1 MLQPYPIQPGQ
12 EVVALCGV
20 EGLQFLIVVF
30 RQLQPGHSSLL
41 QGCCRAHGEEVV
53 HLAGTL
59 DDLGGSD
66 EVAQTPAG
74 DRVGLGQRIAGD
86 GVLEHTGQAG
96 HADVLSGR
104 IDDVLIHFIGHHKGV
119 VLDCQLCN
127 GFQLVPAEHL
137 AAGVGGVAQDQC
149 LGTLGKAFLD
159 KRNIKLISRRNQR
172 DINGLCPG
180 KNGVGPVILVKRR
193 EDHHLVAGVADGHH
207 GCHHG
212 FGAAA
217 GHADLGVGIHLVVQG
232 RAGLFRQCLTE
243 VLRAK
248 GHGILMR
255 AVVGGLC
262 QRIQQLLRRVKV
274 RKTLRKVDGI
284 VLVIDAGH
292 AADDRIR
299 ECAHTVT

>member
-1 MLQPYPIQPGQ
+1 M
-12 EVVALCGV
+12 
-20 EGLQFLIVVF
+20 
-30 RQLQPGHSSLL
+30 
-41 QGCCRAHGEEVV
+41 
-53 HLAGTL
+53 
-59 DDLGGSD
+59 
-66 EVAQTPAG
+66 
-74 DRVGLGQRIAGD
+74 
-86 GVLEHTGQAG
+86 LEHTGQAG

-119 VLDCQLCN
+119 VLDRQLCN

-137 AAGVGGVAQDQC
+137 AAGVGRVAQDQC

-180 KNGVGPVILVKRR
+180 KNGVGPVVLVKRR

-248 GHGILMR
+248 GHGILVR

-262 QRIQQLLRRVKV
+262 QRIQQLLRENRCLEALDLNLRALRHHSAAGRLWSSVIQLTHQFV
-274 RKTLRKVDGI
+274 RTGGVTRRLYGSS
-284 VLVIDAGH
+284 
-292 AADDRIR
+292 AALQVFYTALFFVAKSGEVWCEGARIFLNPISKHFNPLNAQR
-299 ECAHTVT
+299 CLHFAVYFTPQYGDSFIEVVSSTESEK